1 VKSEVEEFRSQESE
15 FRRKKIIQKNILASD
30 FWLLYSEYSEFT
42 VHYSLC
48 LSLNPALSEII
59 RKKI

>member
-30 FWLLYSEYSEFT
+30 FWLLYSEFI
-42 VHYSLC
+42 VHYSLS

>member
-1 VKSEVEEFRSQESE
+1 MKSEVEEFRSQESE
-15 FRRKKIIQKNILASD
+15 FRRKKIIQKNILVSD
-30 FWLLYSEYSEFT
+30 FWLLYSEFT